1 LSNSG
6 FELTFSALAEQ
17 ERAVSGLRAR
27 AGTVLAA
34 ASIAGSFFGAKTV
47 GHSSLGAWGI
57 LAMVCFALCLGA
69 AIWILLPHA
78 FVFAFQGEELLAQTD
93 HHGESNVTEAYRS
106 AGIWMEPRLPAN
118 SRKIAERRLIFAQ
131 LPCRIQNLCVQACA
145 VVFTRISIR
154 SHFEIRVERRALH
167 EPLGSDYL
175 SQSRLLVLTHYP
187 EELLPMPR
195 P

>member
-1 LSNSG
+1 
-6 FELTFSALAEQ
+6 
-17 ERAVSGLRAR
+17 
-27 AGTVLAA
+27 VLAPCLPPT
-34 ASIAGSFFGAKTV
+34 SIAGSFFGAKTV

-118 SRKIAERRLIFAQ
+118 GRKIADLCNWLGVSCALLATEVILWTTGLI
-131 LPCRIQNLCVQACA
+131 
-145 VVFTRISIR
+145 
-154 SHFEIRVERRALH
+154 
-167 EPLGSDYL
+167 G
-175 SQSRLLVLTHYP
+175 
-187 EELLPMPR
+187 
-195 P
+195 